1 MYTRTHAAANT
12 ITGEVLT
19 CNHGRH
25 LKRRVAQI
33 ERWNLRHGYG
43 SGKWVFAHGS
53 DWGAKLGQKF
63 AAQK

>member
-1 MYTRTHAAANT
+1 MNTRTHAAANL

-19 CNHGRH
+19 SNHGRH

-33 ERWNLRHGYG
+33 ERWNVIHCYG

-63 AAQK
+63 TIQK